1 MNDGIFTLNSAMC
14 IPIGFRKLID
24 KKLFEVS
31 FRRISR
37 IKFNFIEFRIN

>member
-1 MNDGIFTLNSAMC
+1 MNDGVFALNSAMC

-31 FRRISR
+31 LGRISR
-37 IKFNFIEFRIN
+37 LKFNFMELRIN